1 LTPLRAGEVNEE
13 LLDLVRTKVRVPEQ
27 TIGDLMANVSCT
39 EVGGRVLL
47 ELMDDYGLDDLDP
60 LADALLDFSQAA
72 IRSEIRKIP
81 AGMYRHAIQLEGPL
95 DGADGTPTPSPSN
108 MTGTPV
114 EVWTNLTSMTIEG
127 KVLLADSGG
136 PGAFRGGL
144 ALEIVLGAEGD
155 DAISRAVVA
164 LSPGPRGGADPATW
178 ARAERTHRARREE
191 AHHDIRRRGVRG
203 AVQPGVE
210 RA

>member
-1 LTPLRAGEVNEE
+1 MSRERGPRGGDRRPRALTLTPLRAGEVNEE

-39 EVGGRVLL
+39 EVGGRMLL
-47 ELMDDYGLDDLDP
+47 ELMDDYGLDDLEP
-60 LADALLDFSQAA
+60 
-72 IRSEIRKIP
+72 
-81 AGMYRHAIQLEGPL
+81 
-95 DGADGTPTPSPSN
+95 
-108 MTGTPV
+108 
-114 EVWTNLTSMTIEG
+114 
-127 KVLLADSGG
+127 LADSGG

-164 LSPGPRGGADPATW
+164 LSPGRRGGADPATW
-178 ARAERTHRARREE
+178 ARAERTHGARREE
-191 AHHDIRRRGVRG
+191 AHHDIRRRGVRS